1 MSRLMHRLTGKWP
14 EPDYE
19 AMHSST
25 EALGFALEEIAELYE
40 RVVHPDR
47 RAAADDAR
55 HRHLRR
61 NSCLPGLHSAHAFAW
76 VMVLI
81 VASGALTLAIL
92 FWRRLL

>member
-40 RVVHPDR
+40 R
-47 RAAADDAR
+47 AK
-55 HRHLRR
+55 L
-61 NSCLPGLHSAHAFAW
+61 LFPGCIPHMRSHGSW
-76 VMVLI
+76 C
-81 VASGALTLAIL
+81 
-92 FWRRLL
+92 